1 MLPDLTNELCCELN
15 IFAFLSVFVKVFHQ
29 VYWLLVLTVQATQQ
43 RNADRVY
50 CCLKWRAFQLN
61 MWMRCHSQIN
71 SCSVCVCIYVLR
83 GKRPVNYTTFIRLR
97 STQIWFDTLKWDIYL
112 IASRVLTY
120 SCLFHVLLS
129 FTHWS
134 NIIRYWYK
142 CCVYFYAVI
151 LNVSLFLFIGIL
163 FIVIIRVHFRLHT
176 ENRSNENKK

>member
-71 SCSVCVCIYVLR
+71 SCSVCVCVYVAWQETCQLYHIYTVKVDANMIWHVKMRHLSHC
-83 GKRPVNYTTFIRLR
+83 VTCSHLLLFISR
-97 STQIWFDTLKWDIYL
+97 
-112 IASRVLTY
+112 IAV
-120 SCLFHVLLS
+120 
-129 FTHWS
+129 
-134 NIIRYWYK
+134 
-142 CCVYFYAVI
+142 FYALIEYNSI
-151 LNVSLFLFIGIL
+151 LIQVLCILLCCHSQCIAIFIHWHFI
-163 FIVIIRVHFRLHT
+163 IVIKRVHFRIHT